1 MLVSE
6 AMRGPVDT
14 CAAEATLAQ
23 AAKSMVDEDIGALPV
38 TLDGRLLGILT
49 ERDILRAVADRR
61 LAEEVKVSAF
71 MTPNPDSME
80 PDVEVE
86 EAASWM
92 LAAGYRHLPVAADGE
107 ILGIVSMKDVM
118 WALTGGTEGRVGRTH
133 KGAHV

>member
-23 AAKSMVDEDIGALPV
+23 AARMMVDEDIGALPV

-61 LAEEVKVSAF
+61 LTEEVKVSVF

-80 PDVEVE
+80 PDVKVE
-86 EAASWM
+86 EAANWM
-92 LAAGYRHLPVAADGE
+92 LAAGYRHLPVVADGE
-107 ILGIVSMKDVM
+107 ILGIVSIKDVM
-118 WALTGGTEGRVGRTH
+118 WALTGGTEGKSRGSSN
-133 KGAHV
+133 GIHV